1 MKNSGRSLKRRLS
14 LIGNKISRAKHFR
27 GYGVHSPFVYGLVR
41 KVFMSKAL
49 FEGTGTELFD
59 ALRKEGFSEK
69 RARQLHNAMYY
80 AEAKNFSINSV
91 EAEFAVLT
99 REASIEELRR
109 GYQEAKTKGAV
120 LVIGR
125 PYHTRERQAEVWA
138 MIEAHTSTSVDNR
151 SYIIFFNNR
160 LPKQHYR
167 L

>member
-14 LIGNKISRAKHFR
+14 LIGNNIARVKHYR

-41 KVFMSKAL
+41 KVFMSKTL
-49 FEGTGTELFD
+49 FEGTGSELFD

-80 AEAKNFSINSV
+80 AEAKSFSINSV
-91 EAEFAVLT
+91 DAEFVVFT
-99 REASIEELRR
+99 REVGVEELRR
-109 GYQEAKTKGAV
+109 GYEEAKTKGAI
-120 LVIGR
+120 LVVGR
-125 PYHTRERQAEVWA
+125 PYYTRERQAEVRA